1 MSEAPAEQDPIRGM
15 FRVLIYEVKP
25 NFSREAINYWAE
37 KTPQSS
43 TRQAIQPL
51 ER

>member
-15 FRVLIYEVKP
+15 FRVPFYEVKP
-25 NFSREAINYWAE
+25 NFNYRVGYWAE